1 MRSRTIYDNHGPV
14 AEYED
19 DELVWSRDEN
29 YCAGPEASIQVIRD
43 IEAYRSMADGSMIT
57 SRSQHREHLKR
68 HNCIEIGNETM
79 QSAPKPP
86 TVSNREALHRRLG
99 DMSDRQANKILK
111 ELRRG

>member
-1 MRSRTIYDNHGPV
+1 MSRTRTIYDSHGPK
-14 AEYED
+14 AEYKD
-19 DELVWSRDEN
+19 GELVWTRVGYSVEPGDTLQII
-29 YCAGPEASIQVIRD
+29 PD

-57 SRSQHREHLKR
+57 SRSEHREHLKR